1 MDIKDILTPASTKNA
16 VRGTSKK
23 RILETL
29 SVLAA
34 EVTTDIDSEEA
45 LKSLICRERMGSTG
59 IGHGIALP
67 HGRIAGLSKPVAVAI
82 TCKPAI
88 EFDALDNQPV
98 DIFFALLVP
107 DNETKTHL
115 QVLSTV
121 ASKLNDRDIVRK
133 LRKAETDQALYEA
146 LV

>member
-1 MDIKDILTPASTKNA
+1 MDIKDILAPGSTKSA

-34 EVTTDIDSEEA
+34 EVANGVDSEVA
-45 LKSLICRERMGSTG
+45 LNSLICRERMGSTG

-67 HGRIAGLSKPVAVAI
+67 HGRIAGLSKPIAVAV
-82 TCKPAI
+82 TCSPPI
-88 EFDALDNQPV
+88 EFDAIDNQPV

-107 DNETKTHL
+107 ENQNQNHL

-121 ASKLNDRDIVRK
+121 ASKLNDRNIVRK
-133 LRKAETDQALYEA
+133 LRRADTDSAIYEA
-146 LV
+146 LT